1 MSKPVRR
8 RGDAPPNYQSKTLSD
23 AEKEKIHKEA
33 LERAE
38 EAWTAERENIVQG
51 RDCQKFYAGDQWDQ
65 KARDLRADR
74 PVLTINRLP
83 QFVRQMTGDLRK
95 NPPAI
100 KFLPAKGE
108 ATVETAEAYNGITRH
123 IEQKSSA
130 KDCYI
135 TATENAAI
143 ASQGAFRIVTEY
155 SSRKSFDQDIRF
167 KPIRD
172 PFGFLIDPFAVLLDK
187 SDMRYGFVFEQFSK
201 KAYEAKWPGMVADD
215 VPLPNDSNSF
225 SWRPKEGI
233 RVAEYW
239 VREPVVTT
247 LYEWSDGQVM
257 EEEPGKDSGVVVLR
271 KREVEDFKVV
281 MYMMSGKDILSGPHE
296 FPGSLIPICVV
307 VGEEITMDGATRR
320 KGMVHDARDPQRMCN
335 YSRSAGAEAVALQ
348 PRSPFLASVGHIK
361 GYETVWRTAGSQNH
375 SFLPYNVDPLAPN
388 SKPERSPPPIASQG
402 LDTQYAMAAA
412 DLEAVTGIYKASLGA
427 PSNET
432 SGIAIARKQQEG
444 DTGTFLYPDNLS
456 RALGYAGR
464 ILAEIIPKIY
474 DNERMVRILKEDG
487 TAEMI
492 TVNAA
497 EPEILPNGKPQPAYD
512 LDDGEYDVNVTTG
525 PSFAS
530 RRAEAWEN
538 MVGLA
543 QAYPALMQV
552 AGDLILRNGDFPGA
566 DELSKRFE
574 KTLPPGLKDDE
585 PVEPPPPT
593 PEQQAAAAKDAAT
606 ALKDGATTDKI
617 VAETTKINLENAGMV
632 VQIQTLGG
640 QVQQL
645 MQMVQQLATQNGQA
659 QPPQPGMQPDGAA
672 QPAAMAPEA
681 PPQEPM
687 MDGGGLVEIETLDG
701 MGAPA

>member
-1 MSKPVRR
+1 
-8 RGDAPPNYQSKTLSD
+8 
-23 AEKEKIHKEA
+23 
-33 LERAE
+33 
-38 EAWTAERENIVQG
+38 
-51 RDCQKFYAGDQWDQ
+51 
-65 KARDLRADR
+65 
-74 PVLTINRLP
+74 
-83 QFVRQMTGDLRK
+83 
-95 NPPAI
+95 
-100 KFLPAKGE
+100 
-108 ATVETAEAYNGITRH
+108 
-123 IEQKSSA
+123 
-130 KDCYI
+130 
-135 TATENAAI
+135 
-143 ASQGAFRIVTEY
+143 
-155 SSRKSFDQDIRF
+155 
-167 KPIRD
+167 
-172 PFGFLIDPFAVLLDK
+172 
-187 SDMRYGFVFEQFSK
+187 
-201 KAYEAKWPGMVADD
+201 
-215 VPLPNDSNSF
+215 
-225 SWRPKEGI
+225 
-233 RVAEYW
+233 
-239 VREPVVTT
+239 
-247 LYEWSDGQVM
+247 
-257 EEEPGKDSGVVVLR
+257 
-271 KREVEDFKVV
+271 
-281 MYMMSGKDILSGPHE
+281 MSGKDILSGPHE
-296 FPGSLIPICVV
+296 FPGSLNPICVV
-307 VGEEITMDGATRR
+307 VGEEITIDRATRR
-320 KGMVHDARDPQRMCN
+320 KVMVHDARAPQRMCN

-361 GYETVWRTAGSQNH
+361 GYEPIWRTAGSQNH

-492 TVNAA
+492 TVNAT
-497 EPEILPNGKPQPAYD
+497 EPETLPNGKQEPAYD

-538 MVGLA
+538 MTALA
-543 QAYPALMQV
+543 QAYPPLMQL
-552 AGDLILRNGDFPGA
+552 AGDLVIRNGDFPGA
-566 DELSKRFE
+566 DEIAKRME
-574 KTLPPGLKDDE
+574 RALPPGLKDDE
-585 PVEPPPPT
+585 PAEPPPPT

-632 VQIQTLGG
+632 VQLQTLGG

-645 MQMVQQLATQNGQA
+645 MQMVQQLAGQGG
-659 QPPQPGMQPDGAA
+659 QPPQPGMAPEG
-672 QPAAMAPEA
+672 MAPPAGPAEMPMGA
-681 PPQEPM
+681 SPEPM

>member
-1 MSKPVRR
+1 MEKTKEL
-8 RGDAPPNYQSKTLSD
+8 SKT
-23 AEKEKIHKEA
+23 ERERIHKQA
-33 LERAE
+33 IDRAE

-65 KARDLRADR
+65 KARDMRKDR

-155 SSRKSFDQDIRF
+155 LHPKSFDQDIRF

-187 SDMRYGFVFEQFSK
+187 SDMRYGFVFEQYSK
-201 KAYEAKWPGMVADD
+201 ESFEEKWPDHKADD

-225 SWRPKEGI
+225 SWRPKEGVRI
-233 RVAEYW
+233 AEYW
-239 VREPVVTT
+239 VREPVVSK
-247 LYEWSDGQVM
+247 LYLLSDGTVS
-257 EEEPGKDSGVVVLR
+257 EEKPAAGSGLTVVR
-271 KREVEDFKVV
+271 SRDVEAFKVL
-281 MYMMSGKDILSGPHE
+281 MYMISGKDILSGPHE

-348 PRSPFLASVGHIK
+348 PRSPFIASVGQIK

-375 SFLPYNVDPLAPN
+375 SFLPYNVDPLAPGLR
-388 SKPERSPPPIASQG
+388 PERSPPPLASQG

-464 ILAEIIPKIY
+464 ILAEIIPAIY

-492 TVNAA
+492 TINAE
-497 EPEILPNGKPQPAYD
+497 EPGELPNGKPVPAYD
-512 LDDGEYDVNVTTG
+512 LDDGEYDVTVTTG

-538 MVGLA
+538 MTALA
-543 QAYPALMQV
+543 QAYPPLMQL
-552 AGDLILRNGDFPGA
+552 AGDLVIRNGDFPGA
-566 DELSKRFE
+566 DEIAKRME
-574 KTLPPGLKDDE
+574 RSLPPGIKDDA
-585 PVEPPPPT
+585 PVEPPPPD
-593 PEQQAAAAKDAAT
+593 PAQQAAAAKDT
-606 ALKDGATTDKI
+606 ASAMKDGATTDKI
-617 VAETTKINLENAGMV
+617 VAETSKIELENLQVYAQM
-632 VQIQTLGG
+632 QAFAAQLPQLMTALQQLTQQGG
-640 QVQQL
+640 QGPQG
-645 MQMVQQLATQNGQA
+645 A
-659 QPPQPGMQPDGAA
+659 PPEG
-672 QPAAMAPEA
+672 MAPPTQGMPSE
-681 PPQEPM
+681 PPM
-687 MDGGGLVEIETLDG
+687 GMDGGDGLPPMVEIETLEA
-701 MGAPA
+701 GAPPA